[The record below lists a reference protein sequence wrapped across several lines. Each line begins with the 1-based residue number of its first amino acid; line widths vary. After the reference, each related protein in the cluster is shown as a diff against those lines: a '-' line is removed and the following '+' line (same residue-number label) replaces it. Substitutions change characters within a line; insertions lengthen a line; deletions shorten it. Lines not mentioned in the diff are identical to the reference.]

1 MPSGFRLRLIPLSSR
16 DAMLPT
22 ATTPTAA
29 ASPPVVSDGFEYL
42 LLGDLRM
49 ILLEAGRPESG
60 RWLLAILDRLLAGEL
75 RSSQLAVAVSVDRRG
90 VWMSSPIPANPMAF
104 LFAKLQ
110 RLRDRVALRA
120 PYTLLAEEILADLHD
135 VLDVQVTVAA

>member
-1 MPSGFRLRLIPLSSR
+1 
-16 DAMLPT
+16 MLPT
-22 ATTPTAA
+22 ATTPAPATATNT
-29 ASPPVVSDGFEYL
+29 VSDGFEYL

-49 ILLEAGRPESG
+49 ILLEPERPESG

-75 RSSQLAVAVSVDRRG
+75 RTSQLAVAVSVDRRG
-90 VWMSSPIPANPMAF
+90 VWMSSPIPANPMMF

-135 VLDVQVTVAA
+135 VLDGQVTAAA

>member
-1 MPSGFRLRLIPLSSR
+1 
-16 DAMLPT
+16 MLPT
-22 ATTPTAA
+22 ATTPAPA
-29 ASPPVVSDGFEYL
+29 PHAFSDGFEYL

-49 ILLEAGRPESG
+49 ILLEPGRPESG

-75 RSSQLAVAVSVDRRG
+75 RTSQLAVAVSVDRRG
-90 VWMSSPIPANPMAF
+90 VWMSSPIPANPIAF

-135 VLDVQVTVAA
+135 VLDVQVTAAA